1 MTPTETI
8 SVMSL
13 KKLTDLFRETFE
25 DESLVLRPDLTAR
38 DVEKWDSFNH
48 ISLVIGIET
57 IFDITLTTKE
67 ISAMGNVGDLIACLQ
82 GKDIDIAWGKDRF

>member
-25 DESLVLRPDLTAR
+25 DESLVLRPDLTAQ
-38 DVEKWDSFNH
+38 DVEKWDSFNKFEDFTYRNNEKVR
-48 ISLVIGIET
+48 IKL
-57 IFDITLTTKE
+57 L
-67 ISAMGNVGDLIACLQ
+67 
-82 GKDIDIAWGKDRF
+82 